1 MTSYTFTKATKE
13 QIKARI
19 ALIGP
24 SGSGKTYTA
33 LRLATAL
40 GDRIAV
46 IDTENNSASLYADE
60 FNFDTLALDSVSPQ
74 TYVQAIHA
82 AERAGYDVLII
93 DSLSHAWAGKDGALA
108 MADQAAKK
116 YRGNTFAAW
125 RDVTPHHNALVDAL
139 IHCQSHLIV
148 AMRSKT
154 EYIIETEKGKMVP
167 KKVGM
172 APIQRQ
178 GMEYEFDIVGDLDLD
193 HNLVIS
199 KTRCK
204 ALDGQVIT
212 LPGEELGQTIL
223 AWLADGAEPPPAP
236 EPTAQ
241 SEEATETPQ
250 GATGGNGASPW
261 YKRSQLISDALEEIS
276 YYSHGKHIISTL
288 TKLEGAG
295 DINWAMDDETALANL
310 RAYATRRADEKA
322 EAEALGS
329 ASHPEAPRDGGERK
343 QDTST
348 RPPAANATETATELL
363 SVEGISNDG
372 EFWMAVLVNLK
383 LNKTQ
388 ALAAVGKTSI
398 AEVEGTTYQVKYAT
412 IARAVRNQ

>member
-1 MTSYTFTKATKE
+1 MVQQFGFTKATKA

-40 GDRIAV
+40 GKRIAV

-60 FNFDTLALDSVSPQ
+60 FEFDTLALTSVAPAI
-74 TYVQAIHA
+74 YVQAIHA
-82 AERAGYDVLII
+82 AEKAGYDVIII

-108 MADQAAKK
+108 MADKGAAK

-139 IHCQSHLIV
+139 IHCKVHLI
-148 AMRSKT
+148 AGMRAKT
-154 EYIIETEKGKMVP
+154 EYIVTQEKGRSVP

-178 GMEYEFDIVGDLDLD
+178 GMEYEFDIVGDLDLE

-204 ALDGQVIT
+204 ALDGQVVA

-223 AWLADGAEPPPAP
+223 DWLSSGVAPAPRRQKPPELKAAAATGKAPPPP
-236 EPTAQ
+236 PK
-241 SEEATETPQ
+241 TPQ
-250 GATGGNGASPW
+250 KVQDNGGSPWHKRSDMIATARQNITYYTGGP
-261 YKRSQLISDALEEIS
+261 
-276 YYSHGKHIISTL
+276 HILSTL
-288 TKLEGAG
+288 CKLE
-295 DINWAMDDETALANL
+295 IQEVITFESSDEACLTLL
-310 RAYATRRADEKA
+310 EAYAKARADEKA
-322 EAEALGS
+322 AGA
-329 ASHPEAPRDGGERK
+329 
-343 QDTST
+343 
-348 RPPAANATETATELL
+348 
-363 SVEGISNDG
+363 
-372 EFWMAVLVNLK
+372 
-383 LNKTQ
+383 
-388 ALAAVGKTSI
+388 
-398 AEVEGTTYQVKYAT
+398 
-412 IARAVRNQ
+412 